1 VCLFARYVF
10 ASIHELREAPN
21 WFITIAH
28 VFGATFTFMG
38 NIIAFI
44 RFWLGFDQA
53 DPLVAVVAAF
63 DRIAIGGFA
72 LFWLIALLFV
82 LFGLGL
88 AGRLVWA
95 LACLAGRLAVALACL
110 AMLLVFAFGN
120 MLGALWAFDR
130 TATTWRFCLGLFL
143 LFFDVVGYKL

>member
-53 DPLVAVVAAF
+53 DPLVAVVAAI

-72 LFWLIALLFV
+72 LFWLVVLLFV
-82 LFGLGL
+82 LFWLIALLFALLGLGL
-88 AGRLVWA
+88 AGRLAGA
-95 LACLAGRLAVALACL
+95 LACLAV
-110 AMLLVFAFGN
+110 LVEFAFGN
-120 MLGALWAFDR
+120 MLGALWAFHC
-130 TATTWRFCLGLFL
+130 TATAWRFCLGLFL
-143 LFFDVVGYKL
+143 LFFDIVGYKL